1 MLVLFGHKI
10 SLCAIKQNFKYNKN
24 YIKMKG
30 VIMSKTL
37 LVFHS
42 YTGNTKVIAEKIK
55 ELIDCDMIELEPIVP
70 FSKDYQQVVDEYQ
83 NNSIKEEVKIK
94 KVDVDLN
101 DYNKIIVGSPVWW
114 YTITPVI
121 TTFLKENDLSGKT
134 IYPFATNAGWL
145 GHSFQDIKKLC
156 PNSNVEN
163 GLNVVFSDYENHRI
177 RTDENEIKNWI
188 KNI

>member
-1 MLVLFGHKI
+1 
-10 SLCAIKQNFKYNKN
+10 
-24 YIKMKG
+24 
-30 VIMSKTL
+30 MSKTL

-55 ELIDCDMIELEPIVP
+55 ELIDCDMVELEPIVP

-177 RTDENEIKNWI
+177 RTDKKEKKKLIKN
-188 KNI
+188 N

>member
-1 MLVLFGHKI
+1 
-10 SLCAIKQNFKYNKN
+10 
-24 YIKMKG
+24 
-30 VIMSKTL
+30 MSKTL

-55 ELIDCDMIELEPIVP
+55 ELIDCDMVELEPIVP

-177 RTDENEIKNWI
+177 RTDENQIKNWI
-188 KNI
+188 KNIKK